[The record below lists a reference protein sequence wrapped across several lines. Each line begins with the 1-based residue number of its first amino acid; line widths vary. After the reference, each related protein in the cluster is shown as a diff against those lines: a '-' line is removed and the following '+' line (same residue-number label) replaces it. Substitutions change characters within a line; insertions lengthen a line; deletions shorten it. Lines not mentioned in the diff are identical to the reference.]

1 MDGRCAFVTEIE
13 WWDRVAMA
21 LDRLSLRSD
30 ARRRDVKALLP
41 AGVEAYVY
49 EEVRDVETL
58 RRITQMPDET
68 PSDLLILPFSL
79 YCLEMNSF
87 VSIND
92 PDTSVGEH
100 LRRLQG
106 GVA

>member
-21 LDRLSLRSD
+21 LDRLSAGSG
-30 ARRRDVKALLP
+30 AHRRDVKALLP
-41 AGVEAYVY
+41 AGVEAHVY
-49 EEVRDVETL
+49 EGIRDVETL

-68 PSDLLILPFSL
+68 PSDLLILPFNL
-79 YCLEMNSF
+79 YCLDMNSF

-92 PDTSVGEH
+92 PDTPMEEH